1 MTIASSEPG
10 QFPAQS
16 FSVDFNLE
24 GQSNTTNVAYV
35 AGTGVF
41 PDTVVDLPIAP
52 LTLNTSVVD
61 DACSPLPNNTG
72 SLADKIV
79 LVRSGGCYLTDKHR
93 NLVPFNPQYI
103 LFYNNDGPFEDPNTR
118 TTPGVTGMIEARAGE
133 AIIETILA
141 GGNVTASFNVNNTG
155 HYVGLFNAGSGRP
168 ARYSSWGATY
178 DLALKPDVSAPGTK
192 ILSTY
197 LNSGYQVLSGTS
209 MATPYIAGVAALWV
223 GQFGGRK
230 AHADDPAWAQRLVSR
245 ITSTGRAVPWVR
257 SLIPSVISFPLS
269 LFENHG
275 RRFC

>member
-118 TTPGVTGMIEARAGE
+118 TTPGVTVEFLTG
-133 AIIETILA
+133 LA
-141 GGNVTASFNVNNTG
+141 HSSIWLIYRGHVCPFRSSSF
-155 HYVGLFNAGSGRP
+155 
-168 ARYSSWGATY
+168 
-178 DLALKPDVSAPGTK
+178 
-192 ILSTY
+192 
-197 LNSGYQVLSGTS
+197 
-209 MATPYIAGVAALWV
+209 
-223 GQFGGRK
+223 
-230 AHADDPAWAQRLVSR
+230 
-245 ITSTGRAVPWVR
+245 
-257 SLIPSVISFPLS
+257 FPEYTR
-269 LFENHG
+269 FENHTLI
-275 RRFC
+275 